1 MFLLSSEK
9 VANTNPRCVI
19 KTDIADNIEPTVSI
33 TLGKP
38 LNAVFLFKFCSFF
51 LWFFL
56 LDEGKQLL
64 FKTENL
70 NSLEFLTE
78 FNKIVLPL
86 VPKEEEIKG
95 VAGKIA
101 AKAGK
106 QINKK
111 K

>member
-51 LWFFL
+51 L
-56 LDEGKQLL
+56 
-64 FKTENL
+64 
-70 NSLEFLTE
+70 
-78 FNKIVLPL
+78 
-86 VPKEEEIKG
+86 
-95 VAGKIA
+95 
-101 AKAGK
+101 
-106 QINKK
+106 
-111 K
+111 